1 MPFASASSDIVPYA
15 LPIDTATVYVSN
27 SIRYGVSASNA
38 RTINAG
44 WYHDIAE
51 YGGNVQI
58 GQYST
63 SASTGYYFSS
73 SNSFYIQ
80 ITYDVDEYYMDSQSV
95 DVLLNQGHA
104 NLYVDGGSSAPVFLT
119 PTSCSLLINNSFVG
133 ESFPYDPG
141 TDIAISYDLTEQN
154 SQVYNYGVRYY
165 FSETT
170 KTGVGITSSL
180 RRLWLDTSSST
191 LTFNVHQTEQG
202 LFATLFGWL
211 SGIKDG
217 ISNVVSGIASGFTN
231 VVNAIT
237 SLPGLIID
245 GIKNLFIPSEDDLT
259 ALQTKYEDMLEQKL
273 GFVWQAG
280 TILTNFAN
288 SIISAFTSAGSY
300 SFQFPGIS
308 VSLNGTNHVI
318 VASQTVSLDNAYFD
332 VIRPVLGII
341 VQAICVIGFIRIAE
355 HMLTA
360 LVSGA
365 SYFEFLTRKGE

>member
-1 MPFASASSDIVPYA
+1 MPSASASSDIVPYA

-38 RTINAG
+38 QTINAG
-44 WYHDIAE
+44 WYHDIGE

-95 DVLLNQGHA
+95 DVLLTQGYA
-104 NLYVDGGSSAPVFLT
+104 NLYVDGGGSAPVFLI

-141 TDIAISYDLTEQN
+141 TDIAVSYDLTEQN

-170 KTGVGITSSL
+170 KTGTGISSSL

-217 ISNVVSGIASGFTN
+217 ITDVVSGIASGFTN

-273 GFVWQAG
+273 GFIWQAG
-280 TILTNFAN
+280 TVLTDFAN
-288 SIISAFTSAGSY
+288 TIISGFTSGGEYA
-300 SFQFPGIS
+300 FEFPGIS
-308 VSLNGTNHVI
+308 VSLPSGSYTI
-318 VASQTVSLDNAYFD
+318 VEAQSVSMDNAFFD
-332 VIRPVLGII
+332 VVRPVAGTGVSII
-341 VQAICVIGFIRIAE
+341 AVIGFVRIAE

-360 LVSGA
+360 VVSGA
-365 SYFEFLTRKGE
+365 SYFEFLTKKEE

>member
-1 MPFASASSDIVPYA
+1 MPSASALSDIVPYA
-15 LPIDTATVYVSN
+15 LPIDTATVYISN
-27 SIRYGVSASNA
+27 PLRYGVSASNA
-38 RTINAG
+38 RTIDAG
-44 WYHDIAE
+44 WYHDVGE

-95 DVLLNQGHA
+95 DVLLTQGHA

-133 ESFPYDPG
+133 ESFPYEPG
-141 TDIAISYDLTEQN
+141 TDIAVSYDLTEQN

-170 KTGVGITSSL
+170 KTGVGVTSSL

-245 GIKNLFIPSEDDLT
+245 GVKNLFIPSEDDLT

-341 VQAICVIGFIRIAE
+341 VQAICVIGFVRIAE
-355 HMLTA
+355 HMLTS

-365 SYFEFLTRKGE
+365 SYFEFLTKKEE